1 MTHPFEIKCPACG
14 KVEVRNVTQAYVT
27 IMPKDG
33 RRPVTYEICSEC
45 LEDMYDLMTGKGEQ
59 RIEQMEHEDEHIP
72 VSLWGH
78 HE

>member
-1 MTHPFEIKCPACG
+1 MTSTTYAFQCPCCG
-14 KVEVRNVTQAYVT
+14 KIESDRPSQAYVV

-33 RRPVTYEICSEC
+33 GRPRDYEICSEC
-45 LEDMYDLMTGKGEQ
+45 RKDMYDLLEGRIEQ
-59 RIEQMEHEDEHIP
+59 RIAQEKEEHIP